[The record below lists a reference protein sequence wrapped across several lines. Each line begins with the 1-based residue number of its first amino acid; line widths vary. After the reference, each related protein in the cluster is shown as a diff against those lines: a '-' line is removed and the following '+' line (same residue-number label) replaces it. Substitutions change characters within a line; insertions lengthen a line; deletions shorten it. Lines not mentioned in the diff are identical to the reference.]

1 MSLVLMSFA
10 GAAPRLWYFIS
21 FCMLPFVGF
30 VWLWKPP
37 FGAALSIGPLLS
49 VVLLLRYAPGMV
61 AYSRIWGAG
70 LISGTLAAVVLVT
83 IALRGSTNWRMPMIA
98 SLSLVLCSFVIDRS
112 FTNKVTVRTNQMYV
126 AVDGHAPWG
135 DVGPEWSD
143 DSAPIVLYRRVGND
157 YCYDAF
163 KSEELRRRLLPRNG
177 QTVTVEYNLFS
188 DFGKEHSYNVRSVDG
203 LLLSEGQHKVRDYE
217 RFGG

>member
-1 MSLVLMSFA
+1 
-10 GAAPRLWYFIS
+10 
-21 FCMLPFVGF
+21 
-30 VWLWKPP
+30 
-37 FGAALSIGPLLS
+37 
-49 VVLLLRYAPGMV
+49 
-61 AYSRIWGAG
+61 
-70 LISGTLAAVVLVT
+70 
-83 IALRGSTNWRMPMIA
+83 MIA